1 MHNTVN
7 TVYCP
12 NKFTYLKIDLE
23 KRLVYNCHKAYPHQI
38 TSTWLKENP
47 GKIFNTDKMITER
60 KEMLNGIRNSSC
72 SYQCYKAEDKGAL
85 SLRLHVLNTDNRHYT
100 NSLAQVETLDLM
112 LNTDCNLSCVYCS
125 GMFSSAHRKEVQKFG
140 PYSNMQ
146 KNWSDVYDRI
156 SQKEKNN
163 SIFFQLFLK
172 EVASMTNLKTLIIT
186 GGEPLLSNHL
196 DLIIDKLDKNKV
208 NIRIVTGLG
217 VSEHRFNN
225 MIEKIKNY
233 KNLLISISAEGLDQ
247 HFEFMRFGSKFQTF
261 KKYLGILENEN
272 INYDFICTVSNLGMF
287 GLYNFYKKYQQHPLI
302 FNLLSYPTFLQK
314 HILDNES
321 KKMLIEQWSKH
332 NDNFSHSVLKGLEYQ
347 PSDNDRLKL
356 KTFLKELSTRRNISL
371 NIFPT
376 SFLKW
381 IDAV

>member
-1 MHNTVN
+1 MFNN
-7 TVYCP
+7 VYCP
-12 NKFTYLKIDLE
+12 NKFNFLKIDLE
-23 KRLVYNCHKAYPHQI
+23 KRLLYNCHKAYPHQI
-38 TSTWLKENP
+38 KSDWLEKNP
-47 GKIFNTDKMITER
+47 GKLFNTDKMITER
-60 KEMLNGIRNSSC
+60 KEMLDGIRNKSC
-72 SYQCYKAEDKGAL
+72 SFQCYDAEDRGAP
-85 SLRLHVLNTDNRHYT
+85 SERLHVLNRDNKYYT

-125 GMFSSAHRKEVQKFG
+125 GMFSSAHRKEVKKFG

-146 KNWSDVYDRI
+146 GKNFNDLYDRI

-163 SIFFQLFLK
+163 SIFFQLVLK
-172 EVASMTNLKTLIIT
+172 EVALMTNLKTLTIT

-196 DLIIDKLDKNKV
+196 DLIINILDLNKV
-208 NIRIVTGLG
+208 NIQIFTGLG

-225 MIEKIKNY
+225 IIEKIKNY
-233 KNLLISISAEGLDQ
+233 KNFLLSISAEGLSQ

-261 KKYLGILENEN
+261 QKYLGILDNKN
-272 INYDFICTVSNLGMF
+272 ITFNFSCTLSNLSMF
-287 GLYNFYKKYQQHPLI
+287 GLYDFYKKYQQYNFKFSH
-302 FNLLSYPTFLQK
+302 LSHPTFLQK

-321 KKMLIEQWSKH
+321 KKILIEQWSKH
-332 NDNFSHSVLKGLEYQ
+332 NDDFSYNVLKGLEHP
-347 PSDNDRLKL
+347 PSDDERLKL
-356 KTFLKELSTRRNISL
+356 KTFLKELAMRRNISL